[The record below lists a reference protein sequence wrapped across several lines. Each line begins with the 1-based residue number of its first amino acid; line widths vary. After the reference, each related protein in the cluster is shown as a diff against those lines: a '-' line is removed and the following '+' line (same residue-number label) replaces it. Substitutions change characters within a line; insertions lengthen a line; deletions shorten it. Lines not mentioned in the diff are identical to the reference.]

1 MSVFLSRIRTNI
13 SVCIWNIIGT
23 QYMMNYHFGYYFKM
37 PSQANVFF
45 FSQIG
50 NGQGNVMDFTA
61 EHFVSKEV
69 HSHMLKGGQ

>member
-37 PSQANVFF
+37 LSWLMS
-45 FSQIG
+45 FSL
-50 NGQGNVMDFTA
+50 VRL
-61 EHFVSKEV
+61 EV
-69 HSHMLKGGQ
+69 VKAI